1 MATYAELLTAAANAA
16 LRDKVKVAVIV
27 AAAVVRAEDPNTPD
41 HGARLN
47 WAKRAFA
54 DPDTESTRMLWALL
68 AEFRDSP
75 IAAITGATDVQVQA
89 AVNSA
94 VALFT
99 T

>member
-1 MATYAELLTAAANAA
+1 MATYAELLTAAGNAG

-27 AAAVVRAEDPNTPD
+27 AAALVRAEAWDTPD

-54 DPDTESTRMLWALL
+54 DPDTEATRMLWALL

-75 IAAITGATDVQVQA
+75 VAAITGATDAQVQA
-89 AVNSA
+89 AVNAA

-99 T
+99 A